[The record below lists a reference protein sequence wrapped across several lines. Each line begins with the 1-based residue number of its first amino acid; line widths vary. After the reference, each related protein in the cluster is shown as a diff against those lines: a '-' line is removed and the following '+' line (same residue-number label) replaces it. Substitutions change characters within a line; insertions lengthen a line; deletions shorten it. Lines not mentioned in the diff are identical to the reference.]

1 VHAQGL
7 AHGDL
12 SLENV
17 LLDAQG
23 SNVVLID
30 FGASTGPRAVGVRGK
45 PSYQAPEMHTGGEY
59 DAFRADAFA
68 LGVLVFT
75 LVVGDYPWQSTRHQL
90 CSKFKFFTKK
100 GMADYLSRRKVQRE
114 TGEII
119 TLAELLSPEIIALL
133 DGLLQIDPL
142 TRLDVNSALQSIW
155 LLSDDSS
162 PTAEFSSTLA
172 PPLPSSSEAAAG
184 KGMGTATDATV
195 KKRKEKGNG
204 YAQQDE

>member
-1 VHAQGL
+1 
-7 AHGDL
+7 
-12 SLENV
+12 
-17 LLDAQG
+17 
-23 SNVVLID
+23 
-30 FGASTGPRAVGVRGK
+30 
-45 PSYQAPEMHTGGEY
+45 
-59 DAFRADAFA
+59 
-68 LGVLVFT
+68 
-75 LVVGDYPWQSTRHQL
+75 
-90 CSKFKFFTKK
+90 
-100 GMADYLSRRKVQRE
+100 MADYLSRRKVQRE

-162 PTAEFSSTLA
+162 PTTEFSSTLA

-195 KKRKEKGNG
+195 KKRKKRKWLCSAG
-204 YAQQDE
+204 